1 MNVAIIDYKVSNLY
15 SVQNALNHLGI
26 NNYITNNKEKIL
38 SSDAAIL
45 PGVGAFPEAIKK
57 IKNLQLDEVI
67 KSFIKSKRPFMGICL
82 GFQLLFSKSQEFEL
96 TEGLDILKGEVLKF
110 DKNEVNIVP
119 HIGWSKVLYKKTDY
133 QKTNNFFSD
142 NYFYFVHS
150 YYVRPQSKSIILSST
165 NYNNKN
171 FCSSILHDNILA
183 CQFHPEKSS
192 KSGVD
197 LFKFLVY

>member
-26 NNYITNNKEKIL
+26 NNYITSNKEKIL

-45 PGVGAFPEAIKK
+45 PGVGAFPQAMNK
-57 IKNLQLDEVI
+57 IKNLQLDDVI
-67 KSFIKSKRPFMGICL
+67 KKFIKSKRPFMGICL
-82 GFQLLFSKSQEFEL
+82 GFQLLFTSSQEFENSK
-96 TEGLDILKGEVLKF
+96 GLDILKGEVLKF
-110 DKNEVNIVP
+110 QINEVGIVP
-119 HIGWSKVLYKKTDY
+119 HIGWSRVNYKKNIYNNID
-133 QKTNNFFSD
+133 NFFK
-142 NYFYFVHS
+142 NNHYYFIHS
-150 YYVRPQSKSIILSST
+150 YYVKPKSDDIISSVT

-171 FCSSILHDNILA
+171 FCSSILHDNIFA